1 MESEVLSRWNKWN
14 QEVLEDPDLIDELK
28 SIQQNDRELEDHF
41 YRDLEF
47 GTGGLRGII
56 GVGTNRMNIYTV
68 GKATQGYA
76 NYLNQKCSCPSVAIA
91 YDSRIKSDVF
101 ARRAACILAANG
113 IKVHLY
119 QELMPT
125 PSLSFAVRYLE
136 CSGGIVITASH
147 NPAKYNGY
155 KVYGSDGGQITTET
169 ADSILNEINN
179 IDPFSDVKYMDFDAA
194 LSQKLIVYIEEKTVT
209 AYIEA
214 VSTQA
219 LCGDEIN
226 KNISV
231 IYTPL
236 NGSGLHCVM
245 RTLKEN
251 GFTNI
256 AVVKEQ
262 EQPDGNFP
270 TCPYPNPEMKEALA
284 LGIQYASQLGSELL
298 LATDPDCDRVGTA
311 VKSADGYE
319 LLSGNEMGLLLFDYI
334 CRRRIALGKMPHN
347 PILVKT
353 IVTTDLAKLIAADYG
368 VEVIDVLTG
377 FKFIGEQIGLLEE
390 KGEAERYI
398 FGFEESYGYLS
409 GGFVRDKDGVNASLL
424 ICEMFAYY
432 KSHGQTLLE
441 VLDALYKKYGYCLN
455 TLRSYTF
462 EGAEGFDTMTK
473 IMENFRTAAPTAI
486 AGKAITA
493 ISDYKTSVTSN
504 TDGSKTII
512 NLPQSNVMKFLL
524 EGNTS
529 VVIRPSGTEPKLKFY
544 ISVSAASRREAEL
557 AEVAIASEMEKTYFR
572 K

>member
-1 MESEVLSRWNKWN
+1 MENQKMESEVLSRWNKWN

-28 SIQQNDRELEDHF
+28 SIKQNNRELEDHF

-169 ADSILNEINN
+169 ANSILNEINN

-251 GFTNI
+251 
-256 AVVKEQ
+256 
-262 EQPDGNFP
+262 
-270 TCPYPNPEMKEALA
+270 
-284 LGIQYASQLGSELL
+284 
-298 LATDPDCDRVGTA
+298 
-311 VKSADGYE
+311 
-319 LLSGNEMGLLLFDYI
+319 
-334 CRRRIALGKMPHN
+334 
-347 PILVKT
+347 
-353 IVTTDLAKLIAADYG
+353 
-368 VEVIDVLTG
+368 
-377 FKFIGEQIGLLEE
+377 
-390 KGEAERYI
+390 
-398 FGFEESYGYLS
+398 
-409 GGFVRDKDGVNASLL
+409 
-424 ICEMFAYY
+424 
-432 KSHGQTLLE
+432 
-441 VLDALYKKYGYCLN
+441 
-455 TLRSYTF
+455 
-462 EGAEGFDTMTK
+462 
-473 IMENFRTAAPTAI
+473 
-486 AGKAITA
+486 
-493 ISDYKTSVTSN
+493 
-504 TDGSKTII
+504 
-512 NLPQSNVMKFLL
+512 
-524 EGNTS
+524 
-529 VVIRPSGTEPKLKFY
+529 
-544 ISVSAASRREAEL
+544 
-557 AEVAIASEMEKTYFR
+557 
-572 K
+572 

>member
-28 SIQQNDRELEDHF
+28 SIQQNNRELEDHF

-169 ADSILNEINN
+169 ANSILNEINN

-455 TLRSYTF
+455 TLRIYTF

-529 VVIRPSGTEPKLKFY
+529 VVIRPSGTEPKLKLY